1 MSSITNDIL
10 VIVYL
15 KRRLNMDIIKNISII
30 FLSIFFESLPFLLLG
45 SLISAIVET
54 YISNETIAKIIP
66 KNKIL
71 GSIVGVFLGFFIPA
85 CDCAVIPVSK
95 RLLKKKVPVNVAISF
110 MLASPIINPVVLLS
124 TYKAF
129 YRTTPEIFWI
139 RLIFGIIISLVVGII
154 IGILFNK
161 KQVLINGILE
171 EEDDCCCH
179 EKDDHI
185 DEDFKDLIEEVEHCH
200 CEKHL
205 PHSLK
210 NDFLSICRHTGYDL
224 FEVVKY
230 LMFGALLASM
240 VQVLLPRSIILV
252 FNNNIILS
260 ILVLMLFAYL
270 ISLCSTSDSFVGRS
284 LLSSFN
290 KYSIIAYLLLG
301 PMIDIKN
308 TLVLLG
314 NYKKSFVWTLIS
326 LIFVVVF
333 LFSILAV
340 ILL

>member
-1 MSSITNDIL
+1 
-10 VIVYL
+10 
-15 KRRLNMDIIKNISII
+15 MDVIKNISII

-45 SLISAIVET
+45 AFISATVET

-71 GSIVGVFLGFFIPA
+71 GSVVGVFLGFFIPA

-129 YRTTPEIFWI
+129 YLTNKEIFWY
-139 RLIFGIIISLVVGII
+139 RLIFGILISLVVGII
-154 IGILFNK
+154 IGIIYGK

-171 EEDDCCCH
+171 EEDECCCNK
-179 EKDDHI
+179 EENHI
-185 DEDFKDLIEEVEHCH
+185 DEDFKDLIEEVEDIHEECH
-200 CEKHL
+200 CEKHI
-205 PHSLK
+205 PHTLK
-210 NDFLSICRHTGYDL
+210 NDFLSITKHTAYDM
-224 FEVVKY
+224 FEVVKF
-230 LMFGALLASM
+230 LMFGAILASII
-240 VQVLLPRSIILV
+240 QVLLPRSIILV

-260 ILVLMLFAYL
+260 IIVMMLFAYL

-290 KYSIIAYLLLG
+290 EYAIIAYLLLG

-314 NYKKSFVWTLIS
+314 NYKKNFVWTFIS
-326 LIFVVVF
+326 LIFIVVF
-333 LFSILAV
+333 LFS
-340 ILL
+340 LLVVRLL